1 MADRFKF
8 SFESVNGKAVSII
21 IADSSYSGS
30 VVSRC
35 VGGHPQLRFEKADS
49 ICGTSLEI
57 PAECVVE
64 DEFAI
69 LYTSDPTR
77 FAVRLVVGGSTVWRG
92 FVSPEL
98 YAAPWIDP
106 PYDVNVTATDGLG
119 ELKTHT
125 YAAQGRSTLS
135 SILDMLLG
143 ATGLTLS
150 VRMVSTA
157 ANDLTTTSTL
167 LNTTINLDHM
177 AGESYYDVL
186 DGILSSL
193 HATIRQRDG
202 GWLII
207 RETDITALTSGGRLS
222 DLSGNKYAVKA
233 FGSAQSNDCW
243 PVGRLTS
250 EVVPAKSVVK
260 VECPNEPEALIPDP
274 DMSLNL
280 WNTTGEW
287 SEDDGCFY
295 TLESGEY
302 MRHEIDIV
310 AATRRADPGFRI
322 TISARQTGTEESTNM
337 SVAIMAI
344 GRDPRGSSDITLS
357 FTKSFDHGHE
367 YVSWESGESFVEY
380 EIDPGSKLNYE
391 DCKDITVDDFTLPS
405 ALLNPLKKLVILI
418 RNDESAS
425 ICIHAVKIALLRAYD
440 KAVTTLSMDNNA
452 RGNDSFSS
460 VFADSFAGNKGLFVF
475 GNACKVSS
483 PVSTWS
489 SDSIPSCAYGEWLA
503 KDYALSCA
511 TPRLRLKGT
520 LNTTDKI
527 PAVLYAT
534 QGVTFYA
541 EEWSFDLIEDEAE
554 ISLISLPAAAL
565 QVDTVDV
572 VVADNDGRTSSTSG
586 GDIVSPKSG
595 SSASG
600 YGAFPD
606 WFIAESF
613 QENDE
618 TKYRLRLN
626 DKYLGMYA
634 NGYVSAGGLSNS
646 SPDSA
651 TALSELT
658 DVYLSAPSDGQ
669 ALVWDASLN
678 SGLGGWRNGTVSGGG
693 GIGTTSLYALD
704 EVLSSTSPAEGD
716 LFYFNGSKWTN
727 IPSSSLSLSLY
738 DLTIQVQGTTR
749 GTYSPATAAS
759 TINITRTQL
768 GLGGAAT
775 RNVASSIT
783 SSTTGLVPG
792 SLLYST
798 LQGYAKTS
806 DLPDWFVEYTDG
818 SGNVSLRLNTRYNGI
833 WTDGFVSAG
842 GYSGT
847 GGGGGGASLLSEL
860 TDVSLNSPASG
871 NVLYYNGSAWTNR
884 ALTSLLSGYATVS
897 QLGNY
902 ATISSLNNYATL
914 SQLDNYATISQLG
927 NYQPVDADLTAI
939 AALTGSGYLRKTGSG
954 WALAGAYIGTTAV
967 QASSAVQ
974 SLTGIG
980 NITPGAN
987 GTYKLGS
994 SSSRWDELHVNKI
1007 YVGAGAPYL
1016 YWDATNNTWR
1026 VTGNFVADGF
1036 VSAGGVS

>member
-8 SFESVNGKAVSII
+8 SFESINGKAVSII
-21 IADSSYSGS
+21 IADSSYYGS

-77 FAVRLVVGGSTVWRG
+77 FAVRLVIGGSTVWRG

-125 YAAQGRSTLS
+125 YAAHGRSTLA

-143 ATGLTLS
+143 ATGLSLS

-222 DLSGNKYAVKA
+222 DLSGNKYPVKA
-233 FGSAQSNDCW
+233 FGSARSNDCW

-274 DMSLNL
+274 DMSLDL
-280 WNTTGEW
+280 WDTTGEW

-302 MRHEIDIV
+302 MQQEIDIV

-357 FTKSFDHGHE
+357 FAKSFDHGHE
-367 YVSWESGESFVEY
+367 YVSWESGESVVEY

-405 ALLNPLKKLVILI
+405 ALLNPMKKLVILI

-425 ICIHAVKIALLRAYD
+425 ICIHAVKISLLRAYD
-440 KAVTTLSMDNNA
+440 KAVTTLLMDNNA

-565 QVDTVDV
+565 QVDTLDV
-572 VVADNDGRTSSTSG
+572 VVADDDGRTASTSN

-595 SSASG
+595 SPASG
-600 YGAFPD
+600 HGAFPD

-693 GIGTTSLYALD
+693 GAGTTSLYALD
-704 EVLSSTSPAEGD
+704 EVLSSTSPAEED
-716 LFYFNGSKWTN
+716 LFYFNGLKWTN
-727 IPSSSLSLSLY
+727 LPKATLLSGYALTSSVPKKLS
-738 DLTIQVQGTTR
+738 DLTDDVVRGKYQPLNSNLTFISAFKSGDEGYLRRNANGTWALDSFDNYFELDTTSVS
-749 GTYSPATAAS
+749 GKTLVKLKDDYDGFYANGFISA
-759 TINITRTQL
+759 L
-768 GLGGAAT
+768 GL
-775 RNVASSIT
+775 
-783 SSTTGLVPG
+783 
-792 SLLYST
+792 
-798 LQGYAKTS
+798 
-806 DLPDWFVEYTDG
+806 
-818 SGNVSLRLNTRYNGI
+818 
-833 WTDGFVSAG
+833 
-842 GYSGT
+842 SGT
-847 GGGGGGASLLSEL
+847 SGSGGGGASELNDLDDVALSL
-860 TDVSLNSPASG
+860 TISGDDVLTYS
-871 NVLYYNGSAWTNR
+871 NGHWTNIPK
-884 ALTSLLSGYATVS
+884 TTLLSGYALASAIPTRLGQLTNDLATLTINVGKNSSSKTTTTYKGATARTV
-897 QLGNY
+897 NVY
-902 ATISSLNNYATL
+902 ASSLGIP
-914 SQLDNYATISQLG
+914 D
-927 NYQPVDADLTAI
+927 
-939 AALTGSGYLRKTGSG
+939 
-954 WALAGAYIGTTAV
+954 WALDPTLQFTSLPEIYIGTTAV
-967 QASSAVQ
+967 QSSSALQ
-974 SLTGIG
+974 SLTGIDNLYANRVYLG
-980 NITPGAN
+980 GATP
-987 GTYKLGS
+987 YM
-994 SSSRWDELHVNKI
+994 
-1007 YVGAGAPYL
+1007 
-1016 YWDATNNTWR
+1016 YWDSTNNCWHL
-1026 VTGNFVADGF
+1026 TGNFAADGW
-1036 VSAGGVS
+1036 VSAKGISNT